1 MTEQH
6 VEDRD
11 TPLGE
16 AALVPLPPPGDLSL
30 IMDPERSLAD
40 ASRAA
45 RTLVKMVKEQGLSHR
60 FGGRG
65 GKEHLMIEAWQTIA
79 TWYGVTVSIDYCK
92 EIGEAGLHPSGF
104 EARAVAITPT
114 GREVGAVSYCMKD
127 EGNWKGRP
135 AFQLASMAQTRA
147 CSKALRLCLGWV
159 AVVAGY
165 SATPAEE
172 MEREAPRAR
181 QNDTASKAWPQPES
195 APGSSREGS
204 AKVAQPLR
212 DAPVGTSAPPMFGRN
227 EFVQAYKDA
236 DRTIDNVKEALGG
249 LDPREWLNEHPD
261 GNYQAIWDLCKA
273 AWGIE

>member
-11 TPLGE
+11 SPLGK
-16 AALVPLPPPGDLSL
+16 AALAPMPPPSDLSL
-30 IMDPERSLAD
+30 VMDPEQSLSD

-79 TWYGVTVSIDYCK
+79 TWYGVTVSIDYCYLK
-92 EIGEAGLHPSGF
+92 NEGEGF
-104 EARAVAITPT
+104 EARAVAVTPT
-114 GREVGAVSYCMKD
+114 GREVGAIAYCTRD
-127 EGNWKGRP
+127 EGNWKSKP

-172 MEREAPRAR
+172 MEREAPPDRPAPQR
-181 QNDTASKAWPQPES
+181 QQAPPASGWPTEETVLDTL
-195 APGSSREGS
+195 
-204 AKVAQPLR
+204 AKSN
-212 DAPVGTSAPPMFGRN
+212 APVTEPMFGRN

-236 DRTIDNVKEALGG
+236 GKTIEDVKEVLGG
-249 LDPREWLNEHPD
+249 LDPMEWLDANQQSNFRD
-261 GNYQAIWDLCKA
+261 AWALCA
-273 AWGIE
+273 AKWGVE

>member
-6 VEDRD
+6 IEDRD

-16 AALVPLPPPGDLSL
+16 AALVPMPPPSDLSL
-30 IMDPERSLAD
+30 VMDPEKSLSD

-79 TWYGVTVSIDYCK
+79 TWYGVTVSIDYCQPVK
-92 EIGEAGLHPSGF
+92 DDDEVAAGF
-104 EARAVAITPT
+104 EARAIAVTPT
-114 GREVGAVSYCMKD
+114 GREVGAIAYCGYD
-127 EGNWKGRP
+127 ETNWRSKP

-172 MEREAPRAR
+172 MEREAPRERAVR
-181 QNDTASKAWPQPES
+181 QPTTGTPREDVDPPAGLDPET
-195 APGSSREGS
+195 SSDSYGN
-204 AKVAQPLR
+204 
-212 DAPVGTSAPPMFGRN
+212 TPPMFGRN

-236 DRTIDNVKEALGG
+236 GKTIEDVKEALGG
-249 LDPREWLNEHPD
+249 LDPMEWLDANQQSNFRD
-261 GNYQAIWDLCKA
+261 AWNLCQKK
-273 AWGIE
+273 WGME